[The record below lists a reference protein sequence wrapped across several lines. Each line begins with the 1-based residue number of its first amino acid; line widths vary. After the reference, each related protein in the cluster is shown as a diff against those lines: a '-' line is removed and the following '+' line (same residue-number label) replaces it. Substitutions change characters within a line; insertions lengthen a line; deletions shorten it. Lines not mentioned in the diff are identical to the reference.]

1 MEQPFTRIL
10 IPLIKTIT
18 NFRLGMICFYFK
30 NFTGNNVKVWFDLKK
45 KKKHSK
51 TKMSLLDLK
60 VAPIQTEGN
69 KKAPS
74 GLTCL
79 NRGKSGGNVK
89 EGIALLFSADEINV
103 L

>member
-1 MEQPFTRIL
+1 MKI
-10 IPLIKTIT
+10 
-18 NFRLGMICFYFK
+18 
-30 NFTGNNVKVWFDLKK
+30 
-45 KKKHSK
+45 
-51 TKMSLLDLK
+51 SLLDLK

-74 GLTCL
+74 SLTCL

-89 EGIALLFSADEINV
+89 EGIAVLFSADEINV

>member
-1 MEQPFTRIL
+1 MKI
-10 IPLIKTIT
+10 
-18 NFRLGMICFYFK
+18 
-30 NFTGNNVKVWFDLKK
+30 
-45 KKKHSK
+45 
-51 TKMSLLDLK
+51 SLLDLK